1 MQKKREGKEREK
13 REKRERKER
22 EKREKRERKEKRE
35 KRGKREESQSNLIDP
50 LFVHVGSVT
59 ILVKKILNATNE
71 VRFIEVGLMIMNE
84 CFAKVCIE
92 RR

>member
-1 MQKKREGKEREK
+1 LQKKREGKEREK

-22 EKREKRERKEKRE
+22 EKREKRE

>member
-13 REKRERKER
+13 REKRERKE
-22 EKREKRERKEKRE
+22 RE

>member
-13 REKRERKER
+13 R
-22 EKREKRERKEKRE
+22 EKRE

>member
-1 MQKKREGKEREK
+1 MFAKKKEKEK

-22 EKREKRERKEKRE
+22 EKREKRE

>member
-13 REKRERKER
+13 REKRERK
-22 EKREKRERKEKRE
+22 KRERRE